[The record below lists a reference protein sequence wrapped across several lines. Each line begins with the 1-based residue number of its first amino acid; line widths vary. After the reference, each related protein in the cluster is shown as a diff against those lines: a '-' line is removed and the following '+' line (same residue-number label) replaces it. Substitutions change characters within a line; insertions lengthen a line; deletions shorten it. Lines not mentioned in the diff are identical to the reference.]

1 MQGLQVIRDT
11 TLINSVELVA
21 TFDGTSLQANAE
33 STSATETGATVF
45 NLANRLVSHNL
56 LRRTISII
64 DGKVMFQWDEH
75 LEARLRDI
83 ANIAVRDTMFGGK
96 DYSRLTQCFTSHDVI
111 EGMTREQSFVQTFLR
126 LAKCNKNNQSTVPN
140 TLRALYWINNI
151 RHSDWDNLIKDYINN
166 LYTSHKLY
174 LYRTHSYIE
183 NHYARLFASNSLRS
197 CMTYGREILD
207 TNKHLV
213 KVCEDSTLRR
223 SPKGSDTVFQ
233 PPIASYNDLED
244 VSLGLLSKLSPTE
257 LKTCTEY
264 PFIARSILRYEDNA
278 WKFVRWYGN
287 ESATAVAVRNMKAT
301 NLQGVKVRAFIGGT
315 DNHPTY
321 IIPYFDGEY
330 NVCSID
336 LDTKYTD
343 KRGRAFHWA
352 TVIKA
357 NKNEHVY
364 NDYPAS
370 EFRLHYTIDQHSWV
384 AKKMLFKAVC
394 PITEVSLGE
403 SNAGWN
409 KHLKAYTIKSLVDFK
424 GLDSLL
430 LSKKE
435 QLEKQVKE
443 LEASIEYLNKANS
456 YRLTE
461 VFMETPLQDLIV
473 LADASH
479 EARKV
484 YSELAGLSSVFA
496 ENNYINRAIA
506 GAINAYIIV
515 KVRSLAGQQQVK
527 NATKLLLVDIVDEA
541 IAHWHTV
548 YTDTNER
555 AIMRVLALYTRAVTN
570 VKDLFTDNTT
580 N

>member
-1 MQGLQVIRDT
+1 MQCLQVIRDT
-11 TLINSVELVA
+11 TLINNVELVA

-33 STSATETGATVF
+33 YTSATETGATVF
-45 NLANRLVSHNL
+45 NLANRPSPYKL
-56 LRRTISII
+56 LRRTISIV
-64 DGKVMFQWDEH
+64 DGKVMFQWDDN
-75 LEARLRDI
+75 LVYMLNDVAKIAARD
-83 ANIAVRDTMFGGK
+83 VMFSGN

-111 EGMTREQSFVQTFLR
+111 EGKTREQSFVQTFLHLIKR
-126 LAKCNKNNQSTVPN
+126 NKNNQSTVPN
-140 TLRALYWINNI
+140 TLRALYWINSI

-183 NHYARLFASNSLRS
+183 NHYARLFANCSLRS
-197 CMTYGREILD
+197 CMTYGRETLD

-244 VSLGLLSKLSPTE
+244 VSLGLLSKLSPAE

-264 PFIARSILRYEDNA
+264 PIIARSILRYDDNE
-278 WKFVRWYGN
+278 WKFVRWHGN

-315 DNHPTY
+315 DSHPTY

-336 LDTKYTD
+336 LDTKHID
-343 KRGRAFHWA
+343 KHGRAFHWA

-357 NKNEHVY
+357 NKSEYVY
-364 NDYPAS
+364 SDYPAS
-370 EFRLHYTIDQHSWV
+370 EFRLHYTIDQHSWA
-384 AKKMLFKAVC
+384 AKKKLFKAVC
-394 PITEVSLGE
+394 PITEVTLGE

-409 KHLKAYTIKSLVDFK
+409 KHLKAYTVKSLVDFS
-424 GLDSLL
+424 GFDSLL

-443 LEASIEYLNKANS
+443 LEASVEYLSKVNS

-479 EARKV
+479 EARNA

-496 ENNYINRAIA
+496 ENNYIDRAIA
-506 GAINAYIIV
+506 GAINAYILV
-515 KVRSLAGQQQVK
+515 KVRSLAGQQRVK
-527 NATKLLLVDIVDEA
+527 NATKLLLVDIVDDA
-541 IAHWHTV
+541 ILYWNSV
-548 YTDTNER
+548 YIDTNER
-555 AIMRVLALYTRAVTN
+555 AISRVLALYIRAVTN
-570 VKDLFTDNTT
+570 VRDLFTDNTT